1 MKPKFIYI
9 AMTLLSILLM
19 AGWFNKDSYDPVREA
34 AWKFVEEKGWNGRE
48 EDWKKGK
55 VETRMVD
62 SSFEML
68 DKTFQGKEVVTVTL
82 ENALAAPLIIVDP
95 DTTEVIGYIPGE

>member
-1 MKPKFIYI
+1 MKPKFLFI

-19 AGWFNKDSYDPVREA
+19 AGCFDKDSYDPVREA
-34 AWKFVEEKGWNGRE
+34 AWKFVEEKAWNGRE
-48 EDWKKGK
+48 EDWKKAI

-68 DKTFQGKEVVTVTL
+68 EKSYQGREVVTVTL

-95 DTTEVIGYIPGE
+95 DTNEVIGYIPGE